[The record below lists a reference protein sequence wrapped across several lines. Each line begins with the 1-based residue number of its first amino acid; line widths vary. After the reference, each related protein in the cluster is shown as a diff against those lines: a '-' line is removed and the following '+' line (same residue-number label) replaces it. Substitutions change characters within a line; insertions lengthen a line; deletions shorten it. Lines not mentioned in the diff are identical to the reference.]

1 MKLKKIIY
9 IKSKTL
15 IFQHGKPR
23 TPDIVSNISFQ
34 ESEFCC
40 SEAYKHNL
48 IYKQQ
53 LMNFFVCTV
62 FPVSEQLITLSLQV

>member
-1 MKLKKIIY
+1 MANHGPLIY
-9 IKSKTL
+9 IHVS
-15 IFQHGKPR
+15 
-23 TPDIVSNISFQ
+23 VSNISFK

-53 LMNFFVCTV
+53 LINFSSVCTV